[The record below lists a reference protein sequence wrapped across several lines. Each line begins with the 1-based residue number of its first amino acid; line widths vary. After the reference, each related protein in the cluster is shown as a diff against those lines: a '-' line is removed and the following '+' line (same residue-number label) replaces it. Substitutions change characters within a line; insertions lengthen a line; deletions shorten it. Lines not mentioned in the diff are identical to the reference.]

1 MSVLSK
7 ADALFPKQRSWGL
20 NQSPS
25 PGSKSP
31 RRPTVPLPLVSPNLT
46 VRKRIV
52 VCCDGT
58 WQDGVSEIERSSYTN
73 ILRLARMINH
83 EDERLNPLH
92 AIPQVVFYQSGMGSD
107 KNLYSRYVEGTVGGS
122 LGDKVEEAYAF
133 IAHNYHP
140 GDEVFLFGF
149 SRGAYTARMVAMFIG
164 EIGILDRRDMDHFA
178 GIFLAYQKL
187 GKTESLEES
196 ASLKQQLL
204 PWTQNMSRG
213 KIRANSQQSK
223 FTIKCLGVFD
233 TVGSI
238 GLPEELVS
246 RSNEVRTIF
255 GFPDK
260 VLGPHVEYA
269 YQALAL
275 NETRAD
281 FVCRNAFEKLPRPQS
296 FLYILQNCA
305 NSHVGIFVLSR
316 TIRRPVPTTSDDV
329 TCETIHASVKEQ
341 CLSGYP
347 ELQDALA
354 KHPGLVMPLLPLEEE
369 VRAIWPKLLRKSCA
383 NDPKRQNT

>member
-1 MSVLSK
+1 
-7 ADALFPKQRSWGL
+7 
-20 NQSPS
+20 
-25 PGSKSP
+25 
-31 RRPTVPLPLVSPNLT
+31 
-46 VRKRIV
+46 
-52 VCCDGT
+52 
-58 WQDGVSEIERSSYTN
+58 
-73 ILRLARMINH
+73 MINH

-281 FVCRNAFEKLPRPQS
+281 F
-296 FLYILQNCA
+296 NCA
-305 NSHVGIFVLSR
+305 KFEQTLEGRQRGQTLKQCWFTGSHADIGGGYNDHDLSDLTLTWMAAQIESILSLDTKYLQSVFDPVSPWGMHRFHDSHVGIFVLSR